1 MRKLG
6 LISGDEGPTDAE
18 LEAYRRVFETPLT
31 DEMLEAIAE
40 LYGWSLQLI
49 RGCSPPQL
57 GTSGGRLVAA

>member
-40 LYGWSLQLI
+40 LYGWLLQLI
-49 RGCSPPQL
+49 RGCSPP
-57 GTSGGRLVAA
+57 